1 MSSSSIIFSNKIE
14 MSEEILKDLKVL
26 TVGGFKNLTGD
37 VDVVKSKRK
46 AKDYFS
52 GRPPLVDINNTFPD
66 TDFTPLM
73 CACWVGNNKIIN
85 ILLNNG
91 AKAVGNNKDLQSA
104 FHIIVTKN
112 NMELLLEF
120 MEKFPEEINHQD
132 KRGNTALMV
141 AAELKNPE
149 MMKLLIENNAD
160 LNLVNNNGKT
170 AYNIAQENINEESL
184 RWLNYYLLKD
194 KITIIDKE
202 HGGKEFRKRV
212 KI

>member
-1 MSSSSIIFSNKIE
+1 MSSSSVNFSNKIE
-14 MSEEILKDLKVL
+14 MSEEILKDLKIL

-52 GRPPLVDINNTFPD
+52 GRPPLVDINNTFPE

-91 AKAVGNNKDLQSA
+91 AKAVGNNKDLPSA

-120 MEKFPEEINHQD
+120 IEKFPEEINHKD

-160 LNLVNNNGKT
+160 LNIVNNNGKT

-184 RWLNYYLLKD
+184 RWLNYYLLKE
-194 KITIIDKE
+194 KITKLTT
-202 HGGKEFRKRV
+202 
-212 KI
+212 

>member
-1 MSSSSIIFSNKIE
+1 MSSSNVRLSKEIE
-14 MSEEILKDLKVL
+14 MSEEILKDLKIL

-37 VDVVKSKRK
+37 VDVIKSKRK
-46 AKDYFS
+46 AKDYFD
-52 GRPPLVDINNTFPD
+52 GRPPLVDINNNFPD

-73 CACWVGNNKIIN
+73 CACWVGSNKIIN

-91 AKAVGNNKDLQSA
+91 AKAVGNNKDSGSA

-112 NMELLLEF
+112 NMDLLMDFL
-120 MEKFPEEINHQD
+120 EKFPENINHQD
-132 KRGNTALMV
+132 KNGNTALMV

-149 MMKLLIENNAD
+149 MMKILIENNAD
-160 LNLVNNNGKT
+160 LTLVNKRGQT
-170 AYNIAQENINEESL
+170 AYNIAQESIHEDSL

-194 KITIIDKE
+194 KIMLHDKPTDVI
-202 HGGKEFRKRV
+202 RKRA